1 MPARSDKKH
10 LHPGIYEAQD
20 RLRQGRMSR
29 REFLR
34 IATLL
39 GASVPTAYVLAACGA
54 PATPTTAAT
63 QAVAGATAAPTIAPT
78 AAAAAIKRG
87 GTIRVGTQVK
97 AIDHP
102 ARYSWIG
109 FDANITRMV
118 NEYLTETD
126 NQNVTHPYLLESWEA
141 SDDLK
146 TWTLKLRQGIQWFKD
161 GKDFEEFVGDHVK
174 FNFDQWLNPDTGSSI
189 TGLWTGF
196 LTIDNVEVKDKYT
209 VLLHLDNPKLD
220 VPESLFHYP
229 AQILHPSFDGDIS
242 SGKNAGTGPMTLA
255 EFKVGERAKT
265 VRREGYW
272 QKGAD
277 GKPLPYVDAIEHIDL
292 GNDQT
297 AAVSALQAGQIDNI
311 YDPRVD
317 TFLALRNDSKIKVY
331 PIGSSQVRVL
341 RFRVDLDPWKN
352 NDVRLAVKKV
362 QNRQKILDQ
371 AYFGEGLL
379 GHDTHASPV
388 HPEWAPIDVPAYDP
402 DGAKALLTKAGQEGL
417 SFKISVGT
425 GWTDIVA
432 YIENLAED
440 AKAAGIN
447 IELDTMPNNA
457 YWDLWTETPVGVT
470 PWTHRPLA
478 VMVLPLAY
486 IAGPDGKPVAWNE
499 SRWVDEEF
507 TKLLLQAQGTLD
519 VEARRAIMEKLEVIQ
534 RDRGSIGIAWWQNV
548 WEVWNPAFQGVQ
560 PHPTAYNLW
569 RDVWYDPDKAGG

>member
-1 MPARSDKKH
+1 M
-10 LHPGIYEAQD
+10 
-20 RLRQGRMSR
+20 
-29 REFLR
+29 
-34 IATLL
+34 
-39 GASVPTAYVLAACGA
+39 
-54 PATPTTAAT
+54 
-63 QAVAGATAAPTIAPT
+63 
-78 AAAAAIKRG
+78 
-87 GTIRVGTQVK
+87 
-97 AIDHP
+97 
-102 ARYSWIG
+102 
-109 FDANITRMV
+109 
-118 NEYLTETD
+118 
-126 NQNVTHPYLLESWEA
+126 
-141 SDDLK
+141 
-146 TWTLKLRQGIQWFKD
+146 
-161 GKDFEEFVGDHVK
+161 
-174 FNFDQWLNPDTGSSI
+174 
-189 TGLWTGF
+189 
-196 LTIDNVEVKDKYT
+196 
-209 VLLHLDNPKLD
+209 
-220 VPESLFHYP
+220 
-229 AQILHPSFDGDIS
+229 
-242 SGKNAGTGPMTLA
+242 
-255 EFKVGERAKT
+255 
-265 VRREGYW
+265 
-272 QKGAD
+272 
-277 GKPLPYVDAIEHIDL
+277 

-317 TFLALRNDSKIKVY
+317 SFLALRNDPKVKVY

-341 RFRVDLDPWKN
+341 RFRVDLDPWTN

-388 HPEWAPIDVPAYDP
+388 HPEWAPIDVPEYDP
-402 DGAKALLTKAGQEGL
+402 EGAKALLAQAGQENL

-432 YIENLAED
+432 YVENLAED

-507 TKLLLQAQGTLD
+507 TQVLLQAQGTLD
-519 VEARRAIMEKLEVIQ
+519 VEARRALMEKLETIQ

-548 WEVWNPAFQGVQ
+548 WEVWNPAFQGVE

-569 RDVWYDPDKAGG
+569 RVRSGQGIELSAVEGGT